1 MLKPINSILVL
12 LIFSTSVLI
21 AQEGGEQTQEMQV
34 WMEYMTP
41 GPMHEMLA
49 KSVGDW
55 KTVSKFWM
63 DPAGDP
69 MVVEGTGK
77 TEMILGGRYQ
87 KMTHRSTMMGMQTE
101 GISTIGYD
109 NATEEFTMTWIDNV
123 GTGTAI
129 AKGKYD
135 ENTNSII
142 MNGTMVDPMSKQEMN
157 IKQVLKFL
165 DNDHQLLEMYLDYNG
180 QEIKSMEIEFIGS

>member
-1 MLKPINSILVL
+1 MLKPINSIFVV

-180 QEIKSMEIEFIGS
+180 QEIKSMEIEFTRS